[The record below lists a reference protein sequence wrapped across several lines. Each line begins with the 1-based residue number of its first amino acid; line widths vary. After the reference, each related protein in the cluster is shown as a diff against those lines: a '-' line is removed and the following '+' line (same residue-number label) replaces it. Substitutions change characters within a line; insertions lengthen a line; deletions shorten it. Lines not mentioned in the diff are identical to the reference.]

1 MSCLRK
7 KAFSCSPR
15 IGIRDSK
22 LEAESCQVTPAS
34 SERGKMSSQGRGSR
48 QNASPPSSHP
58 STASHTSRRQPRRQG
73 EKLGGG
79 GGAGGR
85 GRVTVKLR
93 KRHWI
98 FFPLLLLSLPSTA
111 QAKQRGRKR
120 KERQLVPPPCLPPG
134 ALRARPGCS
143 AGGDKMTVK
152 LDLRWKF

>member
-7 KAFSCSPR
+7 KAFSCCPR

-34 SERGKMSSQGRGSR
+34 SERGKMSSQGRGSG
-48 QNASPPSSHP
+48 QNASPPSPHP
-58 STASHTSRRQPRRQG
+58 STASYTSRRQPRRQG

-79 GGAGGR
+79 GAGGK

-98 FFPLLLLSLPSTA
+98 FFFSLLPSLPSTA

-120 KERQLVPPPCLPPG
+120 KERQLVPPPCLPHG

>member
-7 KAFSCSPR
+7 KAFSCCPR
-15 IGIRDSK
+15 IGIWDSK

-48 QNASPPSSHP
+48 QNASPPSPHP

-98 FFPLLLLSLPSTA
+98 FFPLLLLSLPSTLRLSREGG
-111 QAKQRGRKR
+111 RGRR
-120 KERQLVPPPCLPPG
+120 GSWFPLPASLLG
-134 ALRARPGCS
+134 LSGQGLAALQEETR
-143 AGGDKMTVK
+143 
-152 LDLRWKF
+152 